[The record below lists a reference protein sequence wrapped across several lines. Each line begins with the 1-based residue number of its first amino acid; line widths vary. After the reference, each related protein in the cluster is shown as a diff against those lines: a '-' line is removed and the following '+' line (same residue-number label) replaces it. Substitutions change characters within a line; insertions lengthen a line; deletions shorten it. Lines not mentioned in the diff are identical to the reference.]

1 MKVIEIKPKRFSRKP
16 KNHGNYTEF
25 FDWLWSNRK
34 GLIPEAV
41 RLECNQK
48 SCFHHSETGQQYKDD
63 ISRDEVVKNMR
74 KHLRVEHGI
83 KEELK

>member
-16 KNHGNYTEF
+16 KNYGNYTEF

-41 RLECNQK
+41 RLECIQK